1 MLQNPRIV
9 WRESFH
15 YYYPW
20 MREDMIQ
27 YEGDSDDEDLDEE
40 ADIDDEDGVLF
51 GLDDDWNNIRH
62 YAI

>member
-1 MLQNPRIV
+1 
-9 WRESFH
+9 
-15 YYYPW
+15 
-20 MREDMIQ
+20 MIQ